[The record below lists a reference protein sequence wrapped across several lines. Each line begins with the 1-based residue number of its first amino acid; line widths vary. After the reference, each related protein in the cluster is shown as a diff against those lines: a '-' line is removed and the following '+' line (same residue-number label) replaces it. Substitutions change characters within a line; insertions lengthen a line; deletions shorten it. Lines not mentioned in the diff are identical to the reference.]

1 MTKYH
6 LDELD
11 LAIMRALSANARTPY
26 LEIAREC
33 KVSGASV
40 HQRIQRLTALGII
53 QGTETRIDPAS
64 VGYETCAYM
73 GFFLNDPAE
82 FNSVIE
88 KLKNIPEVVEC
99 HFTTGKYD
107 LFIKIHARNNEH
119 LLHLIHSKFQQL
131 GMART
136 ETLISFRQV
145 FHRAL
150 PIEKLDD

>member
-6 LDELD
+6 LDDLD
-11 LAIMRALSANARTPY
+11 LAILRALSANARMPY

-33 KVSGASV
+33 GVSGASI
-40 HQRIQRLTALGII
+40 HQRIQRLTTLGII

-73 GFFLNDPAE
+73 GFFLNDPAK
-82 FNSVIE
+82 FDHVIE
-88 KLKNIPEVVEC
+88 KLKEIPEVVEC

-107 LFIKIHARNNEH
+107 LFIKIHAQNNEH
-119 LLHLIHSKFQQL
+119 LLNLIHTKFQQL

-136 ETLISFRQV
+136 ETLISFKQV
-145 FHRAL
+145 FHRSL
-150 PIEKLDD
+150 PIESQEK